1 MIYAAIGRIVVWLGV
16 AVGAGIGMTFLW
28 IWVQLLLWRCSGGC

>member
-1 MIYAAIGRIVVWLGV
+1 MIYAAIGRIVVWTGLVVAAGYGV
-16 AVGAGIGMTFLW
+16 TFLW